1 MQVLKEQVD
10 STQVSLDIGEPLGV
24 IAQDL
29 LNAQNVPCTDIMSLG
44 PITRPCI
51 GTDLCNLGTTSSHLA
66 IGGEDECTSRLQRE
80 DDDSKGLEQEA

>member
-1 MQVLKEQVD
+1 MDLA
-10 STQVSLDIGEPLGV
+10 QVSFYSDKPLGV

-29 LNAQNVPCTDIMSLG
+29 LNAQHVPCTDIMSLG

-51 GTDLCNLGTTSSHLA
+51 DTISCNPGTTSDHLA

-80 DDDSKGLEQEA
+80 DDNTEGLEQEA